1 MTKITTK
8 ELHQR
13 LGDPELLIVDLRPM
27 AAFNGWRLRGEK
39 RGGHI
44 RGALACPQEWLNGLE
59 VLDIKALLTSKGI
72 TPDKT
77 VVVYGY
83 KRAVSATVADMLTNL
98 GYGRVCA
105 YEDGLSTWAQDENLP
120 MDRLPNYHK
129 LVYPGWLRQLIDG
142 GQPDTYPGGEFAIF
156 HVNFGVPEE
165 YAAGHI
171 PGAMHLDTNT
181 LESEQTW
188 NRRSAEELDAAL
200 RAHGIHRD
208 KMIVLYG
215 RDSEGDTDELKPGQ
229 MAGQIA
235 ATRAAAILMYAGV
248 EDVRLLDGG
257 YGAWLKAGYEVE
269 MEWRE
274 PTPVESTGLQIPTRS
289 GFFVDTEEAKELL
302 KDHNGML
309 VSIRSWPEYT
319 GEVSGYDYIA
329 PSGRIPGAVWGNCGT
344 DAYHMQHYRNIDNTM
359 RDFHEIEANWKEADI
374 TPDKRVAFYCGT
386 GWRASETFIYAHLMG
401 WKRVAIYDG
410 GWFEWIQ
417 DPSNP
422 IESGQP

>member
-1 MTKITTK
+1 
-8 ELHQR
+8 
-13 LGDPELLIVDLRPM
+13 
-27 AAFNGWRLRGEK
+27 
-39 RGGHI
+39 
-44 RGALACPQEWLNGLE
+44 
-59 VLDIKALLTSKGI
+59 
-72 TPDKT
+72 
-77 VVVYGY
+77 
-83 KRAVSATVADMLTNL
+83 
-98 GYGRVCA
+98 
-105 YEDGLSTWAQDENLP
+105 

-142 GQPDTYPGGEFAIF
+142 GQLDTYPGGEFAIF

-248 EDVRLLDGG
+248 KDVRLLDGG
-257 YGAWLKAGYEVE
+257 YGAWLKAGYDVE
-269 MEWRE
+269 TEWRE
-274 PTPVESTGLQIPTRS
+274 PTPVESTNLQIPTRP
-289 GFFVDTEEAKELL
+289 GYFVDTEEAKELL

-309 VSIRSWPEYT
+309 VSIRSWSEYT

-359 RDFHEIEANWKEADI
+359 RDFHEIEANWKEAEI

-417 DPSNP
+417 DPKNP
-422 IESGQP
+422 IESGQPEERV